1 MSNIKEGE
9 ELEVVCTYVPSRKR
23 KGIVVKVTPENIVIL
38 KMLDT
43 ESLNKYNLKMVKKN
57 GKNS

>member
-9 ELEVVCTYVPSRKR
+9 ELEVICTYVPSRKR
-23 KGIVVKVTPENIVIL
+23 KGIVVKVTPKNIVIL